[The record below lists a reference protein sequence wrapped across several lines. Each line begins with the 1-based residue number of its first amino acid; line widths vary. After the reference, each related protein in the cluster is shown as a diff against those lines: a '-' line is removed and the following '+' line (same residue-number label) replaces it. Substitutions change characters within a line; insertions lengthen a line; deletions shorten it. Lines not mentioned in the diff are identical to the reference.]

1 MKRKIIY
8 ISEDGKNLETKE
20 DALLYLDNKYKT
32 AMNDLTYK
40 ITSTMQE
47 HYSISEILTSDLA
60 KGLMKKGLDALK
72 EKEEFLRY
80 EKDLENDL
88 SND

>member
-1 MKRKIIY
+1 MKRKIVY
-8 ISEDGKNLETKE
+8 VSSDGKTLESREK
-20 DALLYLDNKYKT
+20 ALKYLDDVYGNAMTGLAHKIASTTPKY
-32 AMNDLTYK
+32 
-40 ITSTMQE
+40 
-47 HYSISEILTSDLA
+47 YSLVEYLTSDSA
-60 KGLMKKGLDALK
+60 KLFMKKGLDALK